1 MASEKLADG
10 RVVNFPDGMSQKDIS
25 AAIAS
30 LSAAPAPQPGLIDDA
45 LDFAGRY
52 GGLTLRAGAKGV
64 LGIPAAIAEGGRAI
78 VNAPAAIRNSPP
90 ARAIERAISG
100 GKAASDMD
108 PTELA
113 IDADKAWKYPLPNSV
128 YAAQEEAFNNLGMS
142 QPNTPAERVFV
153 DATSGGVEALTG
165 AGIARQFARVPGAIQ
180 SAGQRIAAMLADQ
193 PVSQTVAGTTGG
205 GGGGVARESGYGPVG
220 QLIAALL
227 GGVVGGT
234 ASTVTQGGGRGV
246 AAAVQPLTQAG
257 REQIAVA
264 HMLSQSTD
272 PQNLLQ
278 NIDAGMAPPLPGQP
292 GRRVPG
298 SPVSTGTAARDPGL
312 LITEA
317 GMASDAA
324 PIPGGGASPAATFK
338 AMDAER
344 DVARAGALGQL
355 SPGAPQTADTRGRL
369 ARALIQ
375 QEERATAGEVNR
387 NYRAIDPQNT
397 TSVPVYSVGRHI
409 HDVADTAYGPG
420 SGKRPQIIQD
430 VISDIEEAAQ
440 AGRNVNWEWLQ
451 GVRSRLINDA
461 GKAGVLGD
469 RKAASALR
477 DMANGLDDAVDQIVQ
492 RGGVGFT
499 QQQQQAWETA
509 RRSRVDKG
517 QRYEIAPSGAR
528 ASEDVLATTQFGAPS
543 LPDANVSSRLLASPA
558 DLRQAISAVE
568 RNPQSRAALTE
579 HLRQQFMEDVLSKT
593 QSQNEHLIPGRQ
605 AAAPRMLSGNSFL
618 RYIEDNREVAD
629 ILFDNPAHR
638 QNLET
643 IINDFR
649 ETGSAAAAGK
659 AKGSP
664 TAQNLSVSALMS
676 RVSQG
681 IIDPNSQASQLIPGL
696 ESLAKFFYAGPENAM
711 RQILLQAAT
720 DPAFAATLIR
730 RAAPN
735 TVEDA
740 ANFLNTTAP
749 QRLMA
754 SARGATVRQLGRTA
768 EQSMTTYGDAEARR
782 AKLAKALEAT
792 K

>member
-1 MASEKLADG
+1 MAEPFNPDDYLAQG
-10 RVVNFPDGMSQKDIS
+10 APKAFNPDAYLATPS
-25 AAIAS
+25 
-30 LSAAPAPQPGLIDDA
+30 PPPGLIDDA

-52 GGLTLRAGAKGV
+52 GGLSLRAGAKGV
-64 LGIPAAIAEGGRAI
+64 LGLPAVIAESGRGI
-78 VNAPAAIRNSPP
+78 VNLPAGIRNSLP

-100 GKAASDMD
+100 EKPASDMD

-128 YAAQEEAFNNLGMS
+128 YPAVDEAFNNLGMS

-153 DATSGGVEALTG
+153 DAASGGVEALSG
-165 AGIARQFARVPGAIQ
+165 AALARLARVPGAVQSAVQ

-193 PVSQTVAGTTGG
+193 PVSQTVAGMTGG
-205 GGGGVARESGYGPVG
+205 GAAGTTREAGGGPLA
-220 QLIAALL
+220 QLAAALL

-234 ASTVTQGGGRGV
+234 ATTAASAASRGV
-246 AAAVQPLTQAG
+246 AAAAQPLTQAG

-272 PQNLLQ
+272 PQNLLR

-338 AMDAER
+338 ALDAER
-344 DVARAGALGQL
+344 DVARSAALGQL

-375 QEERATAGEVNR
+375 QEERAAAGEVSR
-387 NYRAIDPQNT
+387 NYQAIDPQNT
-397 TSVPVYSVGRHI
+397 TSIPVYSVGRHI
-409 HDVADTAYGPG
+409 HDVADATYGPG
-420 SGKRPQIIQD
+420 SGNPPVIVQQ
-430 VISDIEEAAQ
+430 VISEIEEAAQ
-440 AGRNVNWEWLQ
+440 AGRNVNWRWLQ
-451 GVRSRLINDA
+451 GVRSRLMNAA
-461 GKAGVLGD
+461 GMASVSGD
-469 RKAASALR
+469 RNAASALR
-477 DMANGLDDAVDQIVQ
+477 DMANGLDDAVDQVVQ

-528 ASEDVLATTQFGAPS
+528 ASEDILATTQFGPPS

-579 HLRQQFMEDVLSKT
+579 HLRQQFMEDVLLKT

-618 RYIEDNREVAD
+618 RYIENNREVAD

-740 ANFLNTTAP
+740 ARFLNTTAP

-768 EQSMTTYGDAEARR
+768 EQSMTTYGDDEARR
-782 AKLAKALEAT
+782 AKLAKALEAS

>member
-1 MASEKLADG
+1 MELTIEQQRALALA
-10 RVVNFPDGMSQKDIS
+10 RARQRELPTST
-25 AAIAS
+25 A
-30 LSAAPAPQPGLIDDA
+30 QPGLIDDA

-52 GGLTLRAGAKGV
+52 GGLSLRAGAKGV
-64 LGIPAAIAEGGRAI
+64 LGIPAALAESGRAI
-78 VNAPAAIRNSPP
+78 VNTPAAIRSSLP

-100 GKAASDMD
+100 EKPASDMD

-113 IDADKAWKYPLPNSV
+113 IDADKAWKYPFPNSV
-128 YAAQEEAFNNLGMS
+128 YAAEEEAFNNLGMS

-153 DATSGGVEALTG
+153 DAASGGVEALSG
-165 AGIARQFARVPGAIQ
+165 AALARLARVPGAVQ
-180 SAGQRIAAMLADQ
+180 SAGQRIAAMLAEQ

-205 GGGGVARESGYGPVG
+205 GAAGTTREAGGGPLA

-227 GGVVGGT
+227 GGVAGGT
-234 ASTVTQGGGRGV
+234 ATTVTKGAGRGV

-272 PQNLLQ
+272 PQNLLR

-338 AMDAER
+338 ALDAER
-344 DVARAGALGQL
+344 DVARSAALGQL

-375 QEERATAGEVNR
+375 QEERAAAGEVSR
-387 NYRAIDPQNT
+387 NYQAIDPQNT
-397 TSVPVYSVGRHI
+397 TSIPVYSVGRYI

-420 SGKRPQIIQD
+420 SGKRPAIIQE

-451 GVRSRLINDA
+451 GVRSRLMNAA
-461 GKAGVLGD
+461 GMASVSGD
-469 RKAASALR
+469 RNAASALR
-477 DMANGLDDAVDQIVQ
+477 DMANGLDDAVDQVVQ

-528 ASEDVLATTQFGAPS
+528 ASEDVLATTQFGPPS

-579 HLRQQFMEDVLSKT
+579 HLRQQFMEDVLLKT

-618 RYIEDNREVAD
+618 RYIENNREVAD

-740 ANFLNTTAP
+740 ARFLNTTAP

-768 EQSMTTYGDAEARR
+768 EQSMTTYGDDEARR
-782 AKLAKALEAT
+782 AKLAKALEAS